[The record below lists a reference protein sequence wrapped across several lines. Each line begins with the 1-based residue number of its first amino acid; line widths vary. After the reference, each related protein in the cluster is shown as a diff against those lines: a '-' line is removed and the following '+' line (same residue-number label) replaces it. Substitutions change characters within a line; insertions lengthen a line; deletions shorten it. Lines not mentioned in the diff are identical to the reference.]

1 MHRNHAILV
10 PLMTA
15 ASAAGGVVSWEAT
28 SYPETQGW
36 ERDIFC
42 TPERWLDPAGWY
54 FQEVAPGCGDPPPG
68 DRESFSRSLA
78 DFQDEEEFFIEWSVE
93 TDGDRSEIIGVAPAA
108 LSASGTSGVL
118 YHFTIARDQVR
129 FIRMRHP
136 MVFIDI
142 QPEVPHTYRVELYG
156 DELYIWY
163 IDGKVIEQGMPEGP
177 FPKSDSRLHWRGRS
191 WRLENTVWWD
201 YIRYGTIPEEASGDY
216 DSDEDVDLDDYYY
229 VHECFSQSGPGVDAG
244 PGCRFAD
251 FDGDSDV
258 DFKDLAAFQNAF
270 TD

>member
-142 QPEVPHTYRVELYG
+142 QPEVPHTYRVE
-156 DELYIWY
+156 
-163 IDGKVIEQGMPEGP
+163 
-177 FPKSDSRLHWRGRS
+177 
-191 WRLENTVWWD
+191 NTVWWD